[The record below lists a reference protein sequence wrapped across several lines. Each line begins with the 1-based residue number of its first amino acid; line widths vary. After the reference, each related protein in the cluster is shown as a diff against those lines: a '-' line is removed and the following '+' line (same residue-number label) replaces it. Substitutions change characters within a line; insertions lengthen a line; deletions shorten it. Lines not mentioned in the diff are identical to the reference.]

1 MTSANR
7 LDQFLSAHA
16 RNREEVTIDAVE
28 IALVRAGISI
38 DYATRVND
46 CGTNIYLEGGGI
58 LCLYDSGRLLLQGK
72 PTSEET
78 ALFNSIIDQSKS
90 GQPAPAKDKE
100 VRSEERH
107 ATDFSGSKQP

>member
-1 MTSANR
+1 MYSANK
-7 LDQFLSAHA
+7 LDRFLSAHA
-16 RNREEVTIDAVE
+16 RKNKKVTIDDVE
-28 IALVRAGISI
+28 IALVHAGIAI

-78 ALFNSIIDQSKS
+78 ALFNSIIDQAKP
-90 GQPAPAKDKE
+90 GQPVPEKNKE
-100 VRSEERH
+100 VSSEEWH
-107 ATDFSGSKQP
+107 ATDCSGSKQP